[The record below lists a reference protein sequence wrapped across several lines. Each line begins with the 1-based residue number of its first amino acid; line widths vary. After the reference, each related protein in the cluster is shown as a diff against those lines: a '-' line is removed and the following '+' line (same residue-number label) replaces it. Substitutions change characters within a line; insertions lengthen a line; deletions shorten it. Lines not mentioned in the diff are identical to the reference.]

1 MALLEREIQLS
12 KMQPRLAQVRLGHGS
27 VVCLAGE
34 AGAGKTTLART
45 LAAQAGTRV
54 LWGACEDLSTP
65 EALAA
70 LQDWVRSPA
79 WPDHGALHPTED
91 KLTIFSRVLAVLDE
105 VPTLA
110 VIEDM
115 HWADDATLDLVRY
128 LGRRLAETR
137 LLLLVTARD
146 DSTDARARLRRAL
159 ADVPSG
165 QKLYLDVPRL
175 SLGAVQHLAQEAG
188 RDGQAIYSSTGGNPF
203 FVAEALRGADTLP
216 QTVREAVLGRY
227 ERLPLTLQKTLQL
240 ASIFPRR
247 SDAPTL
253 EALCKRIVGTDDPE
267 EAVKAG
273 MLVEEGDGY
282 AFRHEITRRAI
293 EATLTDRQRQSLNQ
307 EALEILRQS
316 PGASAARLLHH
327 AEAAQS
333 SPAIA
338 ELAPRAAVEAALV
351 GAHREAAKHLRL
363 ALEHSPDLDA
373 TERSSLLEQYSFELH
388 LLGDLETAILARHAA
403 MELHRTRGDHLAEG
417 DGLRWLSRLHY
428 LNGSRVEADRYAA
441 AAVDLLRQAPPGPEL
456 AMAYSNLSQLAM
468 LDENAELSIRWG
480 GQAVAMAERLGR
492 SDILSHAL
500 NNIGASKRWID
511 LEGARADLARSL
523 AVALEHDLPEHAAR
537 AYTNAAHVEI
547 EWRETARAHVFLVD
561 GIAYCEARDLETWR
575 GYMSGCLA
583 ELLLREGRWVE
594 AAEVAL
600 REVGNDAATPLMRF
614 PALAALARIR
624 MRRGDPGV
632 EELMADIEGFLHQGA
647 ETPRVLICASLT
659 AELAWLTGQPTAP
672 ALDRLERAVHQADG
686 TGHVWAQEELAF
698 WMRQLGRSS
707 LLARPP
713 RTPYAKMNGQS
724 WHEAAEAWAALPCP
738 YEQALALLQGDEA
751 AQQAGLLILD
761 RLGASAAADRA
772 RADLKGRGARIPRGP
787 RPSTRANPVG
797 LTLRE
802 MDVLRLVEE
811 GLSNAGIA
819 ETLFVSA
826 KTVDHHVSSIL
837 AKLDA
842 HNRSEAAAVARRL
855 GLLDHVH
862 GCLVAPLAGPIRR
875 SRV

>member
-1 MALLEREIQLS
+1 
-12 KMQPRLAQVRLGHGS
+12 
-27 VVCLAGE
+27 
-34 AGAGKTTLART
+34 
-45 LAAQAGTRV
+45 
-54 LWGACEDLSTP
+54 
-65 EALAA
+65 
-70 LQDWVRSPA
+70 
-79 WPDHGALHPTED
+79 
-91 KLTIFSRVLAVLDE
+91 
-105 VPTLA
+105 
-110 VIEDM
+110 
-115 HWADDATLDLVRY
+115 
-128 LGRRLAETR
+128 
-137 LLLLVTARD
+137 
-146 DSTDARARLRRAL
+146 
-159 ADVPSG
+159 
-165 QKLYLDVPRL
+165 
-175 SLGAVQHLAQEAG
+175 
-188 RDGQAIYSSTGGNPF
+188 
-203 FVAEALRGADTLP
+203 
-216 QTVREAVLGRY
+216 
-227 ERLPLTLQKTLQL
+227 
-240 ASIFPRR
+240 
-247 SDAPTL
+247 
-253 EALCKRIVGTDDPE
+253 
-267 EAVKAG
+267 
-273 MLVEEGDGY
+273 
-282 AFRHEITRRAI
+282 
-293 EATLTDRQRQSLNQ
+293 
-307 EALEILRQS
+307 
-316 PGASAARLLHH
+316 
-327 AEAAQS
+327 
-333 SPAIA
+333 
-338 ELAPRAAVEAALV
+338 
-351 GAHREAAKHLRL
+351 
-363 ALEHSPDLDA
+363 
-373 TERSSLLEQYSFELH
+373 
-388 LLGDLETAILARHAA
+388 
-403 MELHRTRGDHLAEG
+403 
-417 DGLRWLSRLHY
+417 
-428 LNGSRVEADRYAA
+428 
-441 AAVDLLRQAPPGPEL
+441 
-456 AMAYSNLSQLAM
+456 
-468 LDENAELSIRWG
+468 
-480 GQAVAMAERLGR
+480 
-492 SDILSHAL
+492 
-500 NNIGASKRWID
+500 
-511 LEGARADLARSL
+511 
-523 AVALEHDLPEHAAR
+523 
-537 AYTNAAHVEI
+537 
-547 EWRETARAHVFLVD
+547 
-561 GIAYCEARDLETWR
+561 
-575 GYMSGCLA
+575 MSGCLA